1 MFRRISTGLT
11 LVAALLLMSGT
22 AQATS
27 VTFSGA
33 AGTRSASATFSTIGA
48 SLVVALTNTSVS
60 DVLVPT
66 DVLTGVFF
74 SVAGDPNLASTSAVL
89 ASGSTV
95 AFGPAPSGG
104 VVGGE
109 WAYKDG
115 LSGAPRGAD
124 EGISSAGLGLF
135 GNPTFPG
142 SNLQGPAAVGG
153 MQYGILS
160 AGDNSATGNAPVTG
174 ANAFIKNAVIFTL
187 SGLPPGFDPAAAGA
201 ISKVSFQYGTNLS
214 EPNIEGGRVVATV
227 VPEPASIVLMGVG
240 VGLVIRRLRRR

>member
-1 MFRRISTGLT
+1 MT

-27 VTFSGA
+27 VIFSGA
-33 AGTRSASATFSTIGA
+33 SGSRSASATFSNVGT
-48 SLVVALTNTSVS
+48 SLLVALTNTSTS

-74 SVAGDPNLASTSAVL
+74 TVAGDPNLTSVSALLGPGSAV
-89 ASGSTV
+89 V
-95 AFGPAPSGG
+95 FGPAPAGA

-115 LSGAPRGAD
+115 LSAAPGGAD

-142 SNLQGPAAVGG
+142 ANLQGPAAVGG

-160 AGDNSATGNAPVTG
+160 AGDNPATGNSPVTG
-174 ANAFIKNAVIFTL
+174 RNAFVKNAVIFTL
-187 SGLPPGFDPAAAGA
+187 SGLPPGFDAAAVGA
-201 ISKVSFQYGTNLS
+201 LSRVSFQYGTNLS
-214 EPNIEGGRVVATV
+214 EPNVEGERVGVNV
-227 VPEPASIVLMGVG
+227 VPEPTTVLLL
-240 VGLVIRRLRRR
+240 GLGAGLALRRHLRRR